1 MTDRK
6 TVASRLESRLGALRW
21 DTEAKKRLAT
31 ELAYLADLIVDM
43 YLEENRDHRE
53 PTGGK

>member
-21 DTEAKKRLAT
+21 DAEAKKRLAT